1 MYLRQITNREAGQR
15 LDRYLCK
22 LLPMAG
28 TGFLHKMLRKKNIT
42 LNGKKAEGHEKLT
55 AGDQIALYFAQE
67 TLHKFMGHQPLE
79 AAETSAASKI
89 SATGE
94 YLAAY
99 KAYPGIKIIYEN
111 THILLADK
119 PVGILTQKAAPSD
132 RSLNEWLIGYLLTQ
146 GEITEAELAAC
157 RPSVCN
163 RLDRNTSGIV
173 LCAKSVQG
181 AQLFSSLLQNRT
193 LHKYY
198 QLYVKGTLQDSQLIE
213 GYLTKDSRHNRVS
226 IQPHSRANDSSLTKE
241 SYIRTHY
248 RPLKAETDKT
258 LVEVELLTGKP
269 HQIRAHL
276 AGIGHPLLGDYKYG
290 DKNWNDYYK
299 KTCQIR
305 SQLLHACR
313 VTFPELGPPF
323 DDISG
328 RTFQSGLPE
337 TFDRVSA
344 QAARI

>member
-1 MYLRQITNREAGQR
+1 
-15 LDRYLCK
+15 
-22 LLPMAG
+22 MAG

>member
-226 IQPHSRANDSSLTKE
+226 IQPHFRANDSSLTKE

>member
-67 TLHKFMGHQPLE
+67 TLHKFLGHQPLE

>member
-89 SATGE
+89 SVTGE

-226 IQPHSRANDSSLTKE
+226 IQPHFRANDSSLTKE

-323 DDISG
+323 EDISG
-328 RTFQSGLPE
+328 RTFQSCLPE

>member
-22 LLPMAG
+22 LLRMAG

>member
-55 AGDQIALYFAQE
+55 AGDQIAIYFAQE

-79 AAETSAASKI
+79 SAEISAAAEI

-111 THILLADK
+111 AHILLADK

-146 GEITEAELAAC
+146 GELTEAELAVC

-213 GYLTKDSRHNRVS
+213 GYLTKDSRHNKVS
-226 IQPHSRANDSSLTKE
+226 IQPHSRANDSSLAKE

-248 RPLKAETDKT
+248 RPLKAEADKT

-313 VTFPELGPPF
+313 IIFPELGPPF
-323 DDISG
+323 EDISG
-328 RTFQSGLPE
+328 RTFQSSLPE

>member
-323 DDISG
+323 EDISG

>member
-55 AGDQIALYFAQE
+55 AGDQIAIYFAQE

-79 AAETSAASKI
+79 AAETSAAEI

-111 THILLADK
+111 AHILLADK

-146 GEITEAELAAC
+146 GELTEAELAAC

>member
-89 SATGE
+89 SVTGE

-226 IQPHSRANDSSLTKE
+226 IQPHFRANDSSLTKE